1 MAGLTEQSN
10 PPGGIFGK
18 AGSNKGKSASNEDAS
33 ISHPNSAC
41 PKCGSKKAWRDGLRY
56 QMFGNAIQ
64 RWLCRDCG
72 LRFSD
77 ADDIQKAKETVETIE
92 SIESKLL
99 KSKADIVAYS
109 QICVTETKNL
119 EAEQQIVKVPQKS
132 EMNQNGAILD
142 FLWHLKKENKAEGTI
157 RSYRHSLNQLS
168 KNGVNLF
175 NPESFKETLAL
186 SSFSETHKYC
196 LAKAYQSFL
205 NYHKIDCKLPKYK
218 CARRKDPYLPP
229 TEHLAQLFNNFSQ
242 QMTCFC
248 FTLKDTAARPV
259 EALRIEWNDI
269 DFANKKIAINHPAKG
284 NNTRTIRVS
293 DDLIS
298 MLQQLPRKGKLV
310 FSYREYQY
318 AEKGF
323 RRMRQRAI
331 AKTGNQELRKIHFYT
346 CRYWRATDERH
357 KKGNPDSVQYLLGH
371 TSLNYV
377 GLYARLSVDYFGNNQ
392 EFDVQEA
399 DDNDK
404 PRIRMLLQKGY
415 DPVLNINNGGV
426 HYFRKAK

>member
-1 MAGLTEQSN
+1 MAELTSK
-10 PPGGIFGK
+10 PSPDGILGK
-18 AGSNKGKSASNEDAS
+18 AGFNSCKLPSKEDTGTS
-33 ISHPNSAC
+33 PLC
-41 PKCGSKKAWRDGLRY
+41 PQCSSKKLWRDGTRSL
-56 QMFGNAIQ
+56 MFGESIQ
-64 RWLCRDCG
+64 RWLCRECG

-77 ADDIQKAKETVETIE
+77 PNELLQAKKAVATVEMIE
-92 SIESKLL
+92 TKSL
-99 KSKADIVAYS
+99 KTQSDNVVNS

-119 EAEQQIVKVPQKS
+119 EAEQQILSAPQKS
-132 EMNQNGAILD
+132 EMDQNGAIVD
-142 FLWHLKKENKAEGTI
+142 FLWYLKKENKADGTI

-168 KNGVNLF
+168 VNGVNLF

-196 LAKAYQSFL
+196 LAKAYKSFL
-205 NYHKIDCKLPKYK
+205 NYKKIDCKLPKYK
-218 CARRKDPYLPP
+218 CARQKDPYLPP
-229 TEHLAQLFNNFSQ
+229 PEHLSQLFNSFSQ

-248 FTLKDTAARPV
+248 FTLKETAARPV

-293 DDLIS
+293 DDLIN
-298 MLQQLPRKGKLV
+298 MLQRLPRKGKLV
-310 FSYREYQY
+310 FSYGEYQY

-331 AKTGNQELRKIHFYT
+331 AKTGNQELQKIHFYT
-346 CRYWRATDERH
+346 CRYWRATEERH

-371 TSLNYV
+371 RSLSYV

-404 PRIRMLLQKGY
+404 PRIKMLLQKGY
-415 DPVLNINNGGV
+415 DPVLNINDGGV